1 MKPLFVLLCLHTH
14 ACTYIYIIS
23 EVENK
28 NYEGLTEL
36 DLTALDRTKYIL
48 GIGKVDS
55 QRLFER

>member
-1 MKPLFVLLCLHTH
+1 MFTHTH
-14 ACTYIYIIS
+14 VRTYMYIIL

-28 NYEGLTEL
+28 NYEEGLTEL
-36 DLTALDRTKYIL
+36 NLTALDRTKYIL